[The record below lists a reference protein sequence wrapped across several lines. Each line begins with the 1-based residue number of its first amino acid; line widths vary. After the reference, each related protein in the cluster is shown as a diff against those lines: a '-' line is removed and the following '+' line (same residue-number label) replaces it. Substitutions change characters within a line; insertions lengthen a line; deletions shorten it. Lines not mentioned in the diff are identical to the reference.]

1 MSYTQSLLNQAG
13 ASSPSV
19 ARTAVQAEADLT
31 ALIGELRAHPDVAD
45 QATAEFLERITGQ
58 AMSRGSGKTMS
69 IMVRLPLLVHGAE
82 TGDPGPAKLISIVH
96 ILWWAAARFLDDLA
110 DSAASGPAD
119 PVLTNK
125 GILAAMVAGNYL
137 PARLMGAADVDPVTM
152 TRLHAEFS
160 RGWTD
165 AISGQLL
172 DFDAEPASATPE
184 SVLLSYRGKTGA
196 PYAMACAMA
205 AALAGADARRTDR
218 WRELGGKFGV
228 LRQLVNDQ
236 LDLVSGRDEDLAN
249 GTATYLLAY
258 FLQSLTAARKEEIL
272 ALHSAAATCPDAR
285 EKLRDALLAPSVAG
299 GYVESVTAMVREAHA
314 TVDDLGGEQPFA
326 AELHALL
333 GEAMGQAR
341 PPFVL
346 TAGEFDHGARPT

>member
-1 MSYTQSLLNQAG
+1 MLDRAG
-13 ASSPSV
+13 PSSPSV
-19 ARTAVQAEADLT
+19 ARIAAEAQADLT
-31 ALIGELRAHPDVAD
+31 AIIGELRAQPDVAD
-45 QATAEFLERITGQ
+45 QATAEFLDHITGQ

-82 TGDPGPAKLISIVH
+82 TGDPEPAKLISIIH

-110 DSAASGPAD
+110 DCAERMPSD
-119 PVLTNK
+119 PVLVSR
-125 GILAAMVAGNYL
+125 GILAALMAGNYL
-137 PARLMGAADVDPVTM
+137 PARLVRAADVGPVTM

-172 DFDAEPASATPE
+172 DFDAAPATATPE
-184 SVLLSYRGKTGA
+184 SVLVSYRGKTGA

-205 AALAGADARRTDR
+205 AALAGANADRIGR

-258 FLQSLTAARKEEIL
+258 LRQSLPAARQDEFL
-272 ALHSAAATCPDAR
+272 ALHAAAATSADAR
-285 EKLRDALLAPSVAG
+285 SKLRDQLLDPAVVS
-299 GYVESVTAMVREAHA
+299 GYVESVNAMVGGAHA
-314 TVDDLGGEQPFA
+314 ALEAMGGERAYA
-326 AELHALL
+326 AELHGLL
-333 GEAMGQAR
+333 DEAMGQAR
-341 PPFVL
+341 PPFAFG
-346 TAGEFDHGARPT
+346 TMAY